1 MPENLRARALGYLAR
16 REHSRAELRR
26 KLAAHAESAEMLDG
40 LLDELEK
47 GRQLSDK
54 RYAEARVMV
63 RSGRYGN
70 GRLAQELRQAGVDDE
85 SIGLALASG
94 EDEMARCRAV
104 WQKKFG
110 VLPGSLPERMKQ
122 ERFLQYRGFSRES
135 IRQVLQGLSEEDE

>member
-1 MPENLRARALGYLAR
+1 MPESLRARALGYLAR

-26 KLAAHAESAEMLDG
+26 KLAAHAESAEMLDA

-54 RYAEARVMV
+54 RYAEARVVV

-85 SIGLALASG
+85 AIGLALASG

-110 VLPGSLPERMKQ
+110 VLPGTLPERMKQ
-122 ERFLQYRGFSRES
+122 ERFLQYRGFSRDS
-135 IRQVLQGLSEEDE
+135 IRQVLLGLSEENE

>member
-1 MPENLRARALGYLAR
+1 MPESLRARALGYLAR

-26 KLAAHAESAEMLDG
+26 KLAAHAESAEMLDA

-54 RYAEARVMV
+54 RYAEARVVV

-85 SIGLALASG
+85 AIGLALAGG

-110 VLPGSLPERMKQ
+110 VLPGTLPERMKQ

-135 IRQVLQGLSEEDE
+135 IRQVLLGLSEENE

>member
-1 MPENLRARALGYLAR
+1 MPESLRARALGYLAR
-16 REHSRAELRR
+16 REHSRAELKR
-26 KLAAHAESAEMLDG
+26 KLAAHAESVEVLDA

-54 RYAEARVMV
+54 RYAEARVVV

-85 SIGLALASG
+85 AIGLALAGG

-110 VLPGSLPERMKQ
+110 VLPGTLPERMKQ

-135 IRQVLQGLSEEDE
+135 IRQVLLGLSEENE

>member
-26 KLAAHAESAEMLDG
+26 KLTAHAESAEMLDG

>member
-1 MPENLRARALGYLAR
+1 MPESLRARALGYLAR

-26 KLAAHAESAEMLDG
+26 KLAAHAESVEALDA

-54 RYAEARVMV
+54 RYAEARVVV

-85 SIGLALASG
+85 AIGLALAGG

-110 VLPGSLPERMKQ
+110 VLPGTLPERMKQ

-135 IRQVLQGLSEEDE
+135 IRQVLLGLSEENE

>member
-1 MPENLRARALGYLAR
+1 MPESLRAKALGYLAR

-26 KLAAHAESAEMLDG
+26 KLAAHAESAEMLDA

-54 RYAEARVMV
+54 RYAEARVVV

-85 SIGLALASG
+85 AIGLALASG

-110 VLPGSLPERMKQ
+110 VLPGTLPERMKQ

-135 IRQVLQGLSEEDE
+135 IRQVLLGLSEENE

>member
-1 MPENLRARALGYLAR
+1 MPESLRARALGYLAR

-135 IRQVLQGLSEEDE
+135 IRQVLQGLSEDNE